1 MFNFFRKKTLKLPL
15 EFGEFPPYTGKIK
28 KGPINIDRPDYT
40 RIVYYVKGGIDEY
53 KNQLLMAGFRQKSEV
68 RFDRGIDSKNYI
80 IIEKE
85 FLRYKIAYHKKK

>member
-68 RFDRGIDSKNYI
+68 RFDRGSSTNYI